1 MEIKQQISPWYFID
15 RKGSSI
21 DKIVMHD
28 VGALSTAKNNADYY
42 NKERPTRI
50 ASVHFFVDDNEII
63 QVGELDLGAQHCSN
77 YAMHKRS
84 IAIEMCLMPDAET
97 VTDQTEANAI
107 WLVKQ
112 LMAQFG
118 LGHSDV
124 IRHYDVTGKLC
135 PGQFQDDDW
144 ARWWNFKSK
153 LTQQEEQP
161 MIKWTDAELQ
171 DGRYML
177 LSAQSGKAL
186 DLDVAN
192 NRVIIYRAHGKPN
205 QLWDKRGNV
214 WTNVA
219 TGKVLDIAGGSQDDG
234 AALIVWDAHGGA
246 NQEFIYT
253 KEGFLV
259 NPNSLKAID
268 VWGAST
274 DDCTTVNQYRLH
286 GNPNQMWYAVR
297 VAE

>member
-1 MEIKQQISPWYFID
+1 MDIKQQISPWYFID
-15 RKGSSI
+15 RQGTGI

-28 VGALSTAKNNADYY
+28 VGNISTAQNNADYFGRG
-42 NKERPTRI
+42 NRPI
-50 ASVHFFVDDNEII
+50 ASVHFFVDDNQII
-63 QVGELDLGAQHCSN
+63 QVGDLDLGAQHCSN

-84 IAIEMCLMPDAET
+84 IAIEMCLMTGADT
-97 VTDQTEANAI
+97 VTEQTEANTV

-112 LMAQFG
+112 LMAQYG

-124 IRHYDVTGKLC
+124 IRHYDVTGKPC
-135 PGQFQDDDW
+135 PGQFMDDDW

-153 LTQQEEQP
+153 LTQQEEPP
-161 MIKWTDAELQ
+161 MIIWTDAELQ

-177 LSAQSGKAL
+177 LSVQSGKAL

-192 NRVIIYRAHGKPN
+192 NRVIIYRAHGKKN
-205 QLWDKRGNV
+205 QLWDKKGKV

-219 TGKVLDIAGGSQDDG
+219 TGKVLDIAGASQDNG
-234 AALIVWDAHGGA
+234 ASLLVWDANGG
-246 NQEFIYT
+246 QHQDFIFT
-253 KEGFLV
+253 KEGFMIAEH
-259 NPNSLKAID
+259 SGKALD

-274 DDCTTVNQYRLH
+274 DDCSPINQYRLH

-297 VAE
+297 LAE